1 MHHYLFIIQCQ
12 GSSILE
18 NKQFILAVSLTFK
31 LEAHSSHT
39 TKRVH
44 LGPHWT
50 EILTVK
56 EGRYEVSTGFKLT
69 QICHQELLQMNQ
81 EIKRIWPLIWI
92 VLALNFI
99 DALRTVKTRQCIYI
113 YTSCQN
119 WQDYLTPP
127 YKECSS
133 QAKSTRLF
141 FALQQCFSYQLGECL
156 KGGLWREP
164 HGEHKMSKRGLFY
177 QSWSGLSRER
187 QVSDSLAC
195 LTLPAQTNTSP
206 LWEKGREELRLT
218 YTHTN

>member
-1 MHHYLFIIQCQ
+1 MLQRFSYKGEKLDPFVLISMGLGLMSYSNACMQTSKWAVLMGGLKSCFSEVLWCYVFFSFKDHFQKHHYLFIIQCQ

-99 DALRTVKTRQCIYI
+99 DALGTVKTPMHIYI
-113 YTSCQN
+113 YILLVRTGRTISHHHTKSAVVK
-119 WQDYLTPP
+119 L
-127 YKECSS
+127 KALGSSSLCSN
-133 QAKSTRLF
+133 
-141 FALQQCFSYQLGECL
+141 ALVI
-156 KGGLWREP
+156 
-164 HGEHKMSKRGLFY
+164 
-177 QSWSGLSRER
+177 SWGN
-187 QVSDSLAC
+187 V
-195 LTLPAQTNTSP
+195 
-206 LWEKGREELRLT
+206 
-218 YTHTN
+218 